1 MIGFAGLSHLGIV
14 SSAAAAAKGFDVI
27 AYDDDA
33 SLCAALADGKPP
45 IAEPGL
51 TALLRDV
58 APQIRYT
65 ADASDLA
72 ACDLIYISV
81 DVPTDDANRSN
92 LGPVRDLLG
101 KAADTAHAG
110 ATLVILSQVR
120 PGFSRDAKIDIEPI
134 RQKGLHLYY
143 QVETLVFGNAVDR
156 ALHPERFIVG
166 CDDQS
171 QPLAAPLETFLGA
184 FGCPILPMRY
194 ESAELA
200 KIAINHFLAASV
212 AMTNT
217 LAELCE
223 AVSADW
229 AEIAPALKLDRRI
242 GPAAYLSPGLGLAG
256 GNIERDLAT
265 VRSLAAQSGTDASVV
280 DAIVR
285 NSDHRRKWAIREVRR
300 ALDGKISD
308 TSSVAVWGLAYKRD
322 TASTKNSPALA
333 LIEALAPL
341 PMRAYDPQARVNG
354 AYRHL
359 SVVDAA
365 LDACADADVLAIMTP
380 WPEFSAVDPAEI
392 ARAMRGRVIVD
403 PFAVLD
409 PARCVAAGFSYSRLG
424 SARDA

>member
-14 SSAAAAAKGFDVI
+14 SSAAAAAKGFEVVG
-27 AYDDDA
+27 YDADA
-33 SLCAALADGKPP
+33 SLCAALRKAAPP

-51 TALLRDV
+51 TALLGDV

-65 ADASDLA
+65 ADSSDLA
-72 ACDLIYISV
+72 QCELIYISV
-81 DVPTDDANRSN
+81 DVPTDDANRSD
-92 LGPVRDLLG
+92 LGSVGALLDE
-101 KAADTAHAG
+101 AARVAGAG
-110 ATLVILSQVR
+110 ATLVVLSQVP
-120 PGFSRDAKIDIEPI
+120 PGFSRDAKAAIEPI
-134 RQKGLHLYY
+134 GQKGLQLYY
-143 QVETLVFGNAVDR
+143 QVETLIFGNAVER

-166 CDDQS
+166 CDEHRK
-171 QPLAAPLETFLGA
+171 PLAAPLKAFLAA

-229 AEIAPALKLDRRI
+229 AEIAPALRLDRRI
-242 GPAAYLSPGLGLAG
+242 GPAAYLTPGLGLAG

-265 VRSLAAQSGTDASVV
+265 VRSLAARNGTDASVV
-280 DAIVR
+280 EAIVR
-285 NSDHRRKWAIREVRR
+285 NSNHRQKWGIREVRR
-300 ALDGKISD
+300 ALDGRLTD

-322 TASTKNSPALA
+322 TASTRNSPALA
-333 LIEALAPL
+333 LIEALSPV
-341 PMRAYDPQARVNG
+341 PVRAYDPQARVNG

-359 SVVDAA
+359 TVVDAA
-365 LDACADADVLAIMTP
+365 LDACRDADVLAIMTP
-380 WPEFSAVDPAEI
+380 WPEFASVDLAEI
-392 ARAMRGRVIVD
+392 TRAMRGRMIID

-409 PARCVAAGFSYSRLG
+409 QARCVSAGFSYSRLG
-424 SARDA
+424 SARGA

>member
-1 MIGFAGLSHLGIV
+1 VIGFAGLSHLGIV
-14 SSAAAAAKGFDVI
+14 SSAAAAAKGFDVV
-27 AYDDDA
+27 AYDADA
-33 SLCAALADGKPP
+33 SLCAALAAGNPP

-58 APQIRYT
+58 SSQIRYT
-65 ADASDLA
+65 ANASDLA
-72 ACDLIYISV
+72 QCELIYISV
-81 DVPTDDANRSN
+81 DVPTDTANRSD
-92 LGPVRDLLG
+92 LRPVRELLG
-101 KAADTAHAG
+101 EAAHVASAG
-110 ATLVILSQVR
+110 ATLVILSQVH
-120 PGFSRDAKIDIEPI
+120 PGFSREAKASIEPI
-134 RQKGLHLYY
+134 GQKGLHLYY

-166 CDDQS
+166 CDDHS
-171 QPLAAPLETFLGA
+171 RPLAEPLETLLMA

-229 AEIAPALKLDRRI
+229 AEIAPALRLDRRI
-242 GPAAYLSPGLGLAG
+242 GPNAYLTPGLGLAG

-265 VRSLAAQSGTDASVV
+265 VRSLAARSGTDASVV

-285 NSDHRRKWAIREVRR
+285 NSDHRGKWAIREVRR
-300 ALDGKISD
+300 ALDGRISD
-308 TSSVAVWGLAYKRD
+308 TSSVAVWGLAYKHD

-359 SVVDAA
+359 SVVNAA
-365 LDACADADVLAIMTP
+365 LDACVDADVLAIMTS
-380 WPEFSAVDPAEI
+380 WPEFASVDLTEI

-403 PFAVLD
+403 PFAILD
-409 PARCVAAGFSYSRLG
+409 RARCLAAGFSYSRLG